1 MSTERDYLKWVA
13 AGCALV
19 ATASA
24 EYAIARACHFP
35 EWVAWT
41 VPGALD
47 AYVLRALRAHRE
59 VLTAVL
65 AMVGVNAASHLVT
78 AGVLLVEWPLITA
91 VSAIAPLVLW
101 RVHALGTP
109 GEWRA
114 RKIWGV
120 PRASTLPEHD
130 EHGRTEEE
138 DERAYE
144 HPGPYEP
151 DEHTSTPGKVCRN
164 CGHAEHG
171 HAEHEHT
178 CSSLRDCPVCPC
190 AREIRELCGGCAPST
205 WDEHVDGAVS
215 VAMPDYVPR
224 DWSTTSTGAPDP
236 ETVLDT
242 CTLDEHA
249 RDTCEH
255 GNEHG
260 DCHVVTCSS
269 MRAHV
274 LTLVPPLPDGYVS
287 AVLGPGDMKHMNQA
301 RVLDSQ
307 AREHGG
313 KGASVRRL
321 KTVLHVSTPRA
332 QRIKAALDAEHATST
347 ERSTT

>member
-1 MSTERDYLKWVA
+1 MNTERDYLKWVA

-78 AGVLLVEWPLITA
+78 AGVLHVGWQLITA

-101 RVHALGTP
+101 RVHTLSTP

-114 RKIWGV
+114 RKIWDV
-120 PRASTLPEHD
+120 PRASTPD
-130 EHGRTEEE
+130 EHGRTG
-138 DERAYE
+138 DVSTPQTCSVRGCSVWGDLGAHERA
-144 HPGPYEP
+144 
-151 DEHTSTPGKVCRN
+151 
-164 CGHAEHG
+164 HG
-171 HAEHEHT
+171 LA
-178 CSSLRDCPVCPC
+178 
-190 AREIRELCGGCAPST
+190 G
-205 WDEHVDGAVS
+205 WDEHADAAVT

-224 DWSTTSTGAPDP
+224 DWSTPSTGNPGP
-236 ETVLDT
+236 GTVLASTPEWDGT
-242 CTLDEHA
+242 VTGGNGCPYCTTSKNPDLRDHVRNVHWDRYAEWDGTVTVLAPGTQDEH
-249 RDTCEH
+249 DPI
-255 GNEHG
+255 
-260 DCHVVTCSS
+260 V
-269 MRAHV
+269 RAHERARV
-274 LTLVPPLPDGYVS
+274 LSIVPPLPDGYVS
-287 AVLGPGDMKHMNQA
+287 AVLMPGDMEHMNQA

-307 AREHGG
+307 ARAQGTEHGVT
-313 KGASVRRL
+313 VRVL
-321 KTVLHVSTPRA
+321 KTRLSVGTPRA
-332 QRIKAALDAEHATST
+332 QRIKAALDAEHTARTADT
-347 ERSTT
+347 DRSTT

>member
-1 MSTERDYLKWVA
+1 MNTDKDYLKWLA

-78 AGVLLVEWPLITA
+78 AGVLRVEWPLITA

-114 RKIWGV
+114 RKIWDV
-120 PRASTLPEHD
+120 PRASTPDEHD

-151 DEHTSTPGKVCRN
+151 DEH
-164 CGHAEHG
+164 A
-171 HAEHEHT
+171 
-178 CSSLRDCPVCPC
+178 
-190 AREIRELCGGCAPST
+190 ST
-205 WDEHVDGAVS
+205 WDEHADAAVS

-224 DWSTTSTGAPDP
+224 DWSTPEWDGTVTVLASTPDEHTSTDKAR
-236 ETVLDT
+236 VL
-242 CTLDEHA
+242 
-249 RDTCEH
+249 
-255 GNEHG
+255 
-260 DCHVVTCSS
+260 S
-269 MRAHV
+269 
-274 LTLVPPLPDGYVS
+274 LVPPLPDGYVA
-287 AVLGPGDMKHMNQA
+287 AVLESGDMKHMNMA

-313 KGASVRRL
+313 KGVPVRRL

-332 QRIKAALDAEHATST
+332 QRIKAALDAEHAERTADT
-347 ERSTT
+347 EGSTT